1 MRAKHRLASAVLLLA
16 CAGCLRGSGSPH
28 VQTADADFDPSVERP
43 AAAGRSLRV
52 VVDEAHDNF
61 HTAAGRY
68 APFVALLAA
77 DGFTVEAGTSALSEA
92 SLAGVDLLVIANAS
106 PPADVPT
113 ASAFS
118 AAEVAAVDAWVRSGG
133 ALLLIADHAPFG
145 AAARELGETFGV
157 GMEDAHLRDH
167 EHADSDLGSPY
178 ILVFD
183 RDEGMIGDHPVTR
196 GRGPEERIERVV
208 TFGGQALRVLP
219 PSESGAAAH
228 ATPLLLLAD
237 TAEIVEDP
245 DGQPDAPGRPA
256 AGMAQAV
263 AVEHGAGRVVV
274 MGEAAVFS
282 SQVIR
287 GEVAEGMGRDELRIG
302 MSRTD
307 TDDRQLALNTVR
319 WLAGLL

>member
-1 MRAKHRLASAVLLLA
+1 MSVMQRLVPLVLLLL
-16 CAGCLRGSGSPH
+16 CAGCLGPTH
-28 VQTADADFDPSVERP
+28 VQTSDAAFDASVERP
-43 AAAGRSLRV
+43 AAAGLALRV

-61 HTAAGRY
+61 HIASGRY
-68 APFVALLAA
+68 AAFVALLEA
-77 DGFTVEAGTSALSEA
+77 DGFTVEAGTSELSA
-92 SLAGVDLLVIANAS
+92 PSLDGTDLLVIANAS
-106 PPADVPT
+106 PPEDDPA

-118 AAEVAAVDAWVRSGG
+118 AAEVAAVEAWVRAGG

-145 AAARELGETFGV
+145 AAARELGEAFGV
-157 GMEDAHLRDH
+157 GMADAHLRDR
-167 EHADSDLGSPY
+167 EHADADLGSPY
-178 ILVFD
+178 VLVFE
-183 RDEGMIGDHPVTR
+183 RAEGMIGEHPVTR

-208 TFGGQALRVLP
+208 TFGGQALWVLP
-219 PSESGAAAH
+219 PSRSGAAPS
-228 ATPLLLLAD
+228 ATPILRLAD

-245 DGQPDAPGRPA
+245 DAGPEAPGRSA

-274 MGEAAVFS
+274 LGEAAVFS

-287 GEVAEGMGRDELRIG
+287 GEVAESMGRDELRIG

-319 WLAGLL
+319 WLTGLL

>member
-1 MRAKHRLASAVLLLA
+1 MRATHRLASAALLLA
-16 CAGCLRGSGSPH
+16 FAGCSGSTH

-43 AAAGRSLRV
+43 AAVGRSLRV
-52 VVDEAHDNF
+52 LVDEAHDNF

-68 APFVALLAA
+68 APFVALLEA

-92 SLAGVDLLVIANAS
+92 SLADADLLVIANAS
-106 PPADVPT
+106 PPEDAPT

-118 AAEVAAVDAWVRSGG
+118 DAEVAAVEAWVRAGG
-133 ALLLIADHAPFG
+133 ALLRIADHAPFG
-145 AAARELGETFGV
+145 AAARELGEAFGV
-157 GMEDAHLRDH
+157 GMEDAHLRDR
-167 EHADSDLGSPY
+167 EHADADLGSPY
-178 ILVFD
+178 VLVFD
-183 RDEGMIGDHPVTR
+183 RAEGMIGDHPITR
-196 GRGPEERIERVV
+196 GRGPEERIDRVV

-219 PSESGAAAH
+219 DSVSD
-228 ATPLLLLAD
+228 ATPILQLAD
-237 TAEIVEDP
+237 TAEIVDDP
-245 DGQPDAPGRPA
+245 DQGPDAAGRSA

-274 MGEAAVFS
+274 LGEAAVFS